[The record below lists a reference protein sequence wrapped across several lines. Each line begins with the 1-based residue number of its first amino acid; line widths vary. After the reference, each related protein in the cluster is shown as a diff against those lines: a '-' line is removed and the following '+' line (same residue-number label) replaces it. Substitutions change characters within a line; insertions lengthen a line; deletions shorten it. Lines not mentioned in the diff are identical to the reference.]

1 MGIEQAKYTIVSV
14 PKSIKFICP
23 YCKKEIE
30 VDVNH
35 LDFYHVSLWDGGII
49 ECSECHKDIEL
60 TDWEY
65 D

>member
-1 MGIEQAKYTIVSV
+1 MSIQQAKYTIVSV

-23 YCKKEIE
+23 YCREENEI
-30 VDVNH
+30 DVG
-35 LDFYHVSLWDGGII
+35 DIDSDTLWYGGII
-49 ECSECHKDIEL
+49 ECSECHKDVEL